1 MAFFNR
7 FGKGPRV
14 STIKIV
20 QPEKQV
26 IDGIKFDSK
35 TEAQRYLVLKN
46 RQVRGEIENL
56 EVQPRFH
63 LSDSFILKDK
73 KLSEIFSNSGKER
86 HKITG
91 GSITSDFVY
100 LEKGNPRV
108 VVEDVKFRG
117 WQKSKSQKKAALK
130 SDWLFKVRMWLPRY
144 QEEYELRVI

>member
-1 MAFFNR
+1 MGFFNR

-14 STIKIV
+14 STKKII
-20 QPEKQV
+20 QPEKVV

-35 TEAQRYLVLKN
+35 TEGQRYLVLKN

-56 EVQPRFH
+56 EVQPKFH

-73 KLSEIFSNSGKER
+73 ALSEVFSNCGRIR

-91 GSITSDFVY
+91 GSITFDFVY

-108 VVEDVKFRG
+108 VVEDVKFKG
-117 WQKSKSQKKAALK
+117 WQKSKSQKKEALK
-130 SDWLFKVRMWLPRY
+130 AEWVFKVRMWLPRY